1 MIYKWIY
8 NCNKNKNVSGFVDVE
23 EDTTHAISDN
33 EGESTT
39 AAAAGAGRAG
49 DGESVHTTKESTIGE
64 PSPSLIQQCDLMN
77 RYWTLE
83 FAGKQLAIVEQLQ
96 ARKEK
101 RRITELKYISRMI
114 QQLKSDNKFLRDTE
128 SKLNVFEC

>member
-83 FAGKQLAIVEQLQ
+83 FAGKQLTLVEKLQ
-96 ARKEK
+96 AVKEN
-101 RRITELKYISRMI
+101 RRRMELNYISGMI
-114 QQLKSDNKFLRDTE
+114 QQLKKDETFLYAME
-128 SKLNVFEC
+128 SKRILFEC

>member
-1 MIYKWIY
+1 M
-8 NCNKNKNVSGFVDVE
+8 DVGSFY
-23 EDTTHAISDN
+23 IS
-33 EGESTT
+33 EASPF
-39 AAAAGAGRAG
+39 
-49 DGESVHTTKESTIGE
+49 GE
-64 PSPSLIQQCDLMN
+64 PSPSTFEQGDLLN
-77 RYWTLE
+77 RCWALE